1 MGDVDIMSRSELL
14 EVFKKFIMPKP
25 QRQKKSCG
33 GKRSNVEE
41 KCNGL
46 VQEVRNIK
54 LNRSISETYRQSMS
68 TITTIS
74 DSNGPMDC
82 SPSYSSNKRSIN
94 ESIKDNSVKRQR
106 IQWP

>member
-54 LNRSISETYRQSMS
+54 LNQSISESHRQSMS
-68 TITTIS
+68 TIH
-74 DSNGPMDC
+74 PMDC
-82 SPSYSSNKRSIN
+82 SPSSSTSKRSMN